1 MVKPLGRIGEHD
13 THWYVAWRRYSMLMN
28 SKSAGRCTYMVKPP
42 DVIPKDRI
50 QELWNGNPAGAPKW
64 WSRQWLVYSGH

>member
-13 THWYVAWRRYSMLMN
+13 THWYVAWRRDSMLIN
-28 SKSAGRCTYMVKPP
+28 SKSAGRCTFVVKPP

-50 QELWNGNPAGAPKW
+50 RRMQQVHLNGGAA
-64 WSRQWLVYSGH
+64 SC

>member
-13 THWYVAWRRYSMLMN
+13 THWYVAWRRYSMLRN

-42 DVIPKDRI
+42 DVIPKDQM
-50 QELWNGNPAGAPKW
+50 QELWNGTRQVHLNGGAA
-64 WSRQWLVYSGH
+64 SG